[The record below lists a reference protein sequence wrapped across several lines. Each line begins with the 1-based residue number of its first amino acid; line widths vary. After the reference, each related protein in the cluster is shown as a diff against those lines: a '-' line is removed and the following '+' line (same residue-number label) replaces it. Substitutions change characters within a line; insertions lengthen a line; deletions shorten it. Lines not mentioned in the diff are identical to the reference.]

1 MMNDPIVIVTG
12 ASSGIGEG
20 FARALAERG
29 DRVLL
34 VARRQERLESI
45 CRDCGPR
52 THFWTGDLREA
63 AVPGQL
69 LEYVARQGWVVEGL
83 INNAGLGAQ
92 SSLAVMSGSDIENML
107 QLNVAALVRLTHAV
121 IPGMKERRSGFIL
134 NLSSMAGFQPVP
146 YFAVYAA
153 TKAFV
158 TSFSEAIH
166 EEVKS
171 DGVFVGCLCPGPVD
185 TEFQKVAGINPRFY
199 ARSQSVGTVVKVG
212 MQQIQKRRAV
222 AWTDLGQRCVT
233 WGQRFVARSH
243 VRWLAGRLLQWAG
256 AK

>member
-1 MMNDPIVIVTG
+1 MSDPIVIVTG

-20 FARALAERG
+20 FARALVARG

-34 VARRQERLESI
+34 VARRQDRLEKI
-45 CRDCGPR
+45 CAECGSR
-52 THFWTGDLREA
+52 AHFWTGDLRDPST
-63 AVPGQL
+63 PGQL
-69 LEYVARQGWVVEGL
+69 LEHVARQGWEVEGL

-92 SSLAVMSGSDIENML
+92 SNLVLMSAPDIENML
-107 QLNVAALVRLTHAV
+107 QLNVAALVRLTHGV
-121 IPGMKERRSGFIL
+121 LPGMKQRRSGFIL

-166 EEVKS
+166 EEVRS
-171 DGVFVGCLCPGPVD
+171 GGVFVGCLCPGPVD
-185 TEFQKVAGINPRFY
+185 TEFQAVAGIPPRFY
-199 ARSQSVGTVVKVG
+199 ASSQSVDVVVKAG
-212 MQQIQKRRAV
+212 MRQLQKRRAV
-222 AWTDLGQRCVT
+222 AWTAPGQWCVT
-233 WGQRFVARSH
+233 FGQRFVPRSL
-243 VRWLAGRLLQWAG
+243 VRRLAGQLLQWAG